1 MSYARSPSSRSPAQR
16 RNQLRPAAYLR
27 ISAYGPR
34 VAAAH
39 PRIPGNGL
47 HIRAAYLRIPVNRSR
62 LAAAYPHIFVDR
74 PSACNHVFPQ
84 LSRGRIR
91 ALATQDLCQP
101 PPALRDRTPTTPRR
115 YQPTRP
121 LIALPLRDV
130 AASDPTPLRPACS
143 SSVEFR
149 LSQAKPGMS
158 SLPSC
163 PPGRPSASRE
173 VSVPR
178 AERDKR
184 AFSEVR
190 RPRGRRVLGLAS
202 WCAGHRS
209 SARRRGVRRPGA
221 SARRYS
227 ERRGG
232 SKGRAEAGR
241 AWLAGSARTLRSSG
255 ARGAGAVLRSC
266 NPRRASSSCRMRSAP
281 L

>member
-121 LIALPLRDV
+121 LITLPLRDV

-158 SLPSC
+158 SLPL
-163 PPGRPSASRE
+163 
-173 VSVPR
+173 
-178 AERDKR
+178 
-184 AFSEVR
+184 
-190 RPRGRRVLGLAS
+190 GRRVGPPRGKRPRREQGARRGPSRQSGQREPVEHRATSYAMCAPTPNDGQEAERGERDRAGLA
-202 WCAGHRS
+202 
-209 SARRRGVRRPGA
+209 A
-221 SARRYS
+221 SARG
-227 ERRGG
+227 ERGSGG
-232 SKGRAEAGR
+232 RIGGAA
-241 AWLAGSARTLRSSG
+241 LR
-255 ARGAGAVLRSC
+255 RRS
-266 NPRRASSSCRMRSAP
+266 PRRASSSCRIR
-281 L
+281 